1 MMCGA
6 AWGAAIPQ
14 ASRYDS
20 RVQQVIYNPQNVT
33 VVNTKPG
40 FVTTLVFDNDEAVIS
55 AKPGFDEAWEATPD
69 ANRVN
74 VRPVAL
80 TQGAPG
86 EDGNTTQVV
95 IPRTAGTGIP
105 ICWLS
110 PVSACTT
117 SS

>member
-1 MMCGA
+1 MKKLTFTALALMMCGA
-6 AWGAAIPQ
+6 AWAAAIPQ

-40 FVTTLVFDNDEAVIS
+40 FMTTLVFDNDEAVIS

-80 TQGAPG
+80 TQ
-86 EDGNTTQVV
+86 
-95 IPRTAGTGIP
+95 
-105 ICWLS
+105 
-110 PVSACTT
+110 
-117 SS
+117 